1 MVQLTLPKNSKITEG
16 RTWAAP
22 SGARELREYKIYR

>member
-16 RTWAAP
+16 TTWKRP
-22 SGARELREYKIYR
+22 SGARNVTAFRIYR